1 MEAIEAIL
9 TRRSI
14 RKFSTDPVGREELEL
29 LLAAAMSAPSAF
41 NERPWHFV
49 VVRDAPMRERLSQI
63 SEWSGPMAGAQVGVV
78 VCGDTEALRRPGTVY
93 WIFDCAA
100 ALENMLIAATG
111 RGLGAVWLGIHPTPE
126 RVDSV
131 RELLG
136 LPEHVE
142 PLGMVAL
149 GWPAEDKPPAE
160 RYDESRIHSE
170 HW

>member
-1 MEAIEAIL
+1 VETIEAIL
-9 TRRSI
+9 ARRSI
-14 RKFSTDPVGREELEL
+14 RKFSADPVAEEDLEL
-29 LLAAAMSAPSAF
+29 LLRAAMAAPSAF

-49 VVRDAPMRERLSQI
+49 VVRDASTRARLSQI

-100 ALENMLIAATG
+100 ALENMLVAAVG

-126 RVDSV
+126 RIDAV
-131 RELLG
+131 RELLA

-149 GWPAEDKPPAE
+149 GWPAENKPPAE

-170 HW
+170 RW

>member
-9 TRRSI
+9 ARRSI
-14 RKFSTDPVGREELEL
+14 RKFSADPVAEEDLEL
-29 LLAAAMSAPSAF
+29 LLRAAMAAPSAF

-49 VVRDAPMRERLSQI
+49 VVRDASMRERLSQI

-78 VCGDTEALRRPGTVY
+78 VCGDTEALRKPGTVY

-100 ALENMLIAATG
+100 ALENMLIAANG

-126 RVDSV
+126 RIDSV

-170 HW
+170 RW

>member
-1 MEAIEAIL
+1 
-9 TRRSI
+9 
-14 RKFSTDPVGREELEL
+14 
-29 LLAAAMSAPSAF
+29 
-41 NERPWHFV
+41 
-49 VVRDAPMRERLSQI
+49 
-63 SEWSGPMAGAQVGVV
+63 
-78 VCGDTEALRRPGTVY
+78 
-93 WIFDCAA
+93 
-100 ALENMLIAATG
+100 MLIAAVG

-126 RVDSV
+126 RIDSV

-170 HW
+170 RW